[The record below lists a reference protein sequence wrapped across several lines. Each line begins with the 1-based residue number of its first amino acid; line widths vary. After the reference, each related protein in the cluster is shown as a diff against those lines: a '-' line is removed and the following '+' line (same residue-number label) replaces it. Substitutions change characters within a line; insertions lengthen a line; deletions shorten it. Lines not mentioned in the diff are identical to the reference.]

1 MAPSTNERSGNGA
14 RRRELSELSN
24 RPKCLEPG
32 STIGILGGGQLGRM
46 LSMAAARIG
55 MRCHI
60 YSDAETSPAGEVSAK
75 SFTGDYT
82 DAERLKAF
90 AADVDVITYEFEN
103 VPVETAELL
112 QRFRPV
118 YPPPKALE
126 VSQDRLEEKSF
137 IHDLGISV
145 APFAAVDDEGSL
157 QNAIEEVGVPSILKT
172 RRLGYDGKGQARLRD
187 HSDAR
192 SAHAQLGS
200 VPSILEGMIK
210 FDAEMSVLL
219 VRGGSKDVGADDA
232 VVAYDIPRNTH
243 RDGILHQSIVP
254 MDMGVPHQQC
264 IEIASK
270 IADALDYVGVL
281 AVEMFLVQD
290 GGEAKAIVNEIA
302 PRVHNSGHWT
312 MDACLVDQFENH
324 MRAICGW
331 PLGASTRHNDVVMT
345 NLIGDDANRWPEL
358 ARAEDYCLHLYGK
371 HEARA
376 GRKMG
381 HVNRL
386 LPLSAKR

>member
-1 MAPSTNERSGNGA
+1 MRNPL
-14 RRRELSELSN
+14 RR
-24 RPKCLEPG
+24 LEPG
-32 STIGILGGGQLGRM
+32 STIGIVGGGQLGRM
-46 LSMAAARIG
+46 LSMAAARLG

-60 YSDAETSPAGEVSAK
+60 YSDAETSPAAEVSAD
-75 SFTGDYT
+75 SLTGDYR
-82 DAERLKAF
+82 DAEKLEAF
-90 AADVDVITYEFEN
+90 AQGVDVVTYEFEN
-103 VPVETAELL
+103 VPVETATLL
-112 QRFRPV
+112 ESFKPV
-118 YPPPKALE
+118 FPPPRALE

-137 IHDLGISV
+137 IRDLGIAV
-145 APFAAVDDEGSL
+145 APFAAVDDAASMQQAVE
-157 QNAIEEVGVPSILKT
+157 QVGTPSILKT
-172 RRLGYDGKGQARLRD
+172 RRLGYDGKGQSRLREA
-187 HSDAR
+187 SDAQ
-192 SAHAQLGS
+192 SAHEQLGH

-219 VRGGSKDVGADDA
+219 VRGAGGDTGQDRA

-254 MDMGVPHQQC
+254 MDMDVPHDKC

-281 AVEMFLVQD
+281 AVEMFLVQQ
-290 GGEAKAIVNEIA
+290 GGEQTAIVNEIA

-312 MDACLVDQFENH
+312 MDACVVDQFENH
-324 MRAICGW
+324 IRAICGW
-331 PLGASTRHNDVVMT
+331 PLGSPARHNDVVMT
-345 NLIGDDANRWPEL
+345 NLIGDDAHRWPEL
-358 ARAEDYCLHLYGK
+358 ARSEEYCLHLYGK

-386 LPLSAKR
+386 LPLTSSSSAL